1 MCVFLSLLELLF
13 YGERQPR
20 VVDDIIDLILTCSLY
35 LNYELLSGDD
45 KTDISEEAL
54 KREENGGKKIM
65 TPEETKSLLH
75 RAVYTYGCS
84 AQQDVAIEE
93 MSELTKALLKFRRA
107 GTLVD
112 EETKGKLRS
121 DVAEEVADVLIT
133 IEQLKIMFDIEDDVE
148 AWKEKKLSRLKERLS
163 SD

>member
-1 MCVFLSLLELLF
+1 
-13 YGERQPR
+13 
-20 VVDDIIDLILTCSLY
+20 
-35 LNYELLSGDD
+35 
-45 KTDISEEAL
+45 
-54 KREENGGKKIM
+54 M

-148 AWKEKKLSRLKERLS
+148 DWKEKKLNRLKERLS

>member
-1 MCVFLSLLELLF
+1 
-13 YGERQPR
+13 
-20 VVDDIIDLILTCSLY
+20 
-35 LNYELLSGDD
+35 
-45 KTDISEEAL
+45 
-54 KREENGGKKIM
+54 M
-65 TPEETKSLLH
+65 TPEETNSLLH
-75 RAVYTYGCS
+75 RAVRTYGCS

-112 EETKGKLRS
+112 EKTKGKLRS

-148 AWKEKKLSRLKERLS
+148 DWKEKKLNRLKERLS